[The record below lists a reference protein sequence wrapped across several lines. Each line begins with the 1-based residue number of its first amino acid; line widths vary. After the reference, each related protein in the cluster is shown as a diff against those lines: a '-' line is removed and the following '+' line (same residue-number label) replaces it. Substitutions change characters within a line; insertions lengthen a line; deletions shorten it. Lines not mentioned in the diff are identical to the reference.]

1 MLGRR
6 MAMRR
11 MIRRRRRRR
20 MIIGGMVVVGTA
32 SAMRK
37 LTQADAEK
45 IQQTTG
51 KSPEQM
57 EPEELDAA
65 MAQAGIQP
73 QPVTAEDQQAMAAAE
88 AADPNPDEEVEAP
101 Q

>member
-1 MLGRR
+1 MLMRR
-6 MAMRR
+6 RAMRR

-20 MIIGGMVVVGTA
+20 IIVGGMLVVGTA

-37 LTQADAEK
+37 LTQQDADK

-51 KSPEQM
+51 KAPEQM
-57 EPEELDAA
+57 EPAELDAA

-73 QPVTAEDQQAMAAAE
+73 QPVTAEDQQAMASAE
-88 AADPNPDEEVEAP
+88 ANDPNADEEVEAP
-101 Q
+101 

>member
-1 MLGRR
+1 MRR
-6 MAMRR
+6 RAMRR

-20 MIIGGMVVVGTA
+20 LIIGGMLIVGST

-37 LTQADAEK
+37 MSQQDAQK

-51 KSPEQM
+51 KAPEDM
-57 EPEELDAA
+57 EPQELDAA
-65 MAQAGIQP
+65 MAQAGIQA

-88 AADPNPDEEVEAP
+88 ASDPNPDEEVEAP
-101 Q
+101 

>member
-1 MLGRR
+1 
-6 MAMRR
+6 

-20 MIIGGMVVVGTA
+20 LIIGGMLIVGST

-37 LTQADAEK
+37 MSQQDAQK

-51 KSPEQM
+51 KAPEDM
-57 EPEELDAA
+57 EPQELDAA
-65 MAQAGIQP
+65 MAQAGIQA

-88 AADPNPDEEVEAP
+88 AADPNPDEEVEEP
-101 Q
+101 E